1 MSLYKVNKLKE
12 YIYKTPT
19 EYAKLVYNYLT
30 IPRTLSGKKKK
41 KKNHSENQW
50 CGNKNIPQQSQIKIH
65 NTL

>member
-19 EYAKLVYNYLT
+19 ENAKLVYNYLT

-41 KKNHSENQW
+41 KK
-50 CGNKNIPQQSQIKIH
+50 KPF
-65 NTL
+65 